1 MHLIAK
7 YFHLIFSLGTWLDQ
21 VAKFGV
27 HLITEKL
34 WYYFNTISW
43 FLKKPLWTAQG
54 IYGNR

>member
-34 WYYFNTISW
+34 WYYFNTIS
-43 FLKKPLWTAQG
+43 
-54 IYGNR
+54 